1 MMGRHAVWMR
11 VAGLCCAAAMMV
23 GMAGCASKPAPAP
36 ANGDTAA
43 QAGAPAQSDDA
54 GSFLC
59 DTDAFEEVDPG
70 QTHKDGDTV
79 RLRHMDTG
87 VEFNAPYSAETPHLY
102 YDGYGPGDFLTYV
115 YSCRDEDMKLGYA
128 ELPSISVDR
137 LDKDASPEY
146 MANAGLCSVSL
157 KRDDQGRITECDGG
171 ASYNRY
177 LYDDD
182 GTTYEVS
189 VSADSEH
196 EDLDRQVADGLD
208 PSLGDDTSS
217 NSSGSSGS
225 SSSSFNP
232 AASQSLTYKGYANE
246 NFQIKATVNVTG
258 WMDGS
263 DTGKLQSTWK
273 AAGGEDTFDF
283 SGLGDF
289 STTYGTSGSQDS
301 AVLIGT
307 VTYEYLTPGEQ
318 DDALLKSSQTGRN
331 FATFNP
337 DDSGI
342 GHDDP
347 TFIARYATGADAQQW
362 SDGIHDGDYDA
373 GDPIDR
379 TNLPYPGYLSY
390 EKQTIPFIVGV
401 ESLPLDQL
409 QALSCVFRVPNA
421 GTVTVTPGKG

>member
-1 MMGRHAVWMR
+1 MMRGRAVWMR
-11 VAGLCCAAAMMV
+11 AAGLCCAAAMMV
-23 GMAGCASKPAPAP
+23 GVAGCASKPAPAP
-36 ANGDTAA
+36 ANGDAAA

-79 RLRHMDTG
+79 RLRKKSTG
-87 VEFNAPYSAETPHLY
+87 LEFSVPYEAKTPHLY
-102 YDGYGPGDFLTYV
+102 YEDSSDGGANDGWLY
-115 YSCRDEDMKLGYA
+115 YSTSCEGVEFPEDGEEDIPSLSFDVGGAPENYA
-128 ELPSISVDR
+128 ELCNPI
-137 LDKDASPEY
+137 
-146 MANAGLCSVSL
+146 
-157 KRDDQGRITECDGG
+157 KRDDQGRITSCGFGDNTNYRFAYGH
-171 ASYNRY
+171 
-177 LYDDD
+177 D
-182 GTTYEVS
+182 GTAYEVA
-189 VSADSEH
+189 VFAPSE
-196 EDLDRQVADGLD
+196 VADGLD
-208 PSLGDDTSS
+208 PSVDGQS
-217 NSSGSSGS
+217 SSGS
-225 SSSSFNP
+225 SSSSTSSTGADFQP

-246 NFQIKATVNVTG
+246 NFQIKVTVNVTG

-263 DTGKLQSTWK
+263 DTGKLQSAWK

-289 STTYGTSGSQDS
+289 STTYGTSGSKDS

-307 VTYEYLTPGEQ
+307 VTYEYLTPGEE
-318 DDALLKSSQTGRN
+318 DDGFLGSSQSGRN
-331 FATFNP
+331 FASFNP

-347 TFIARYATGADAQQW
+347 TFIASYATGADAQQW
-362 SDGIHDGDYDA
+362 SDGIHDGDYNL
-373 GDPIDR
+373 GNPIDR